1 MTDTISVTFQYALGQ
16 RVSWVK
22 ETRER
27 WRILERWYLEGQGH
41 QTRRYLLITA
51 RDTWTAMA
59 EESELSPLEDRP

>member
-1 MTDTISVTFQYALGQ
+1 MADTVHVTFQYALGQ
-16 RVSWVK
+16 RVCWMK

-27 WRILERWYLEGQGH
+27 WRILERWYLEGQEH